1 MKKTIIIMAIIAIA
15 TIMIIVI
22 ANKVMNNLREEPTSA
37 QKEMQII
44 EKNIVEQINE
54 GALNGI
60 ITDVTSGANNTSNNN
75 VTETTK
81 EKTDLEKAI
90 DIVKK
95 DWGTDSSVYFAQDG
109 KTKDGKYIICVRD
122 KNSTAAL
129 KWYQVNV
136 KDGTFTKE

>member
-60 ITDVTSGANNTSNNN
+60 ITDVTSGANATSNNN

-81 EKTDLEKAI
+81 EKTDLEVI
-90 DIVKK
+90 YYD
-95 DWGTDSSVYFAQDG
+95 
-109 KTKDGKYIICVRD
+109 
-122 KNSTAAL
+122 
-129 KWYQVNV
+129 
-136 KDGTFTKE
+136 